1 MQQFDNDY
9 VKIGSEKPLM
19 SLKIDELDKCSMV
32 LQENV
37 LHEHLKKQLPGE
49 IEENDEEQT
58 EVSHL

>member
-1 MQQFDNDY
+1 
-9 VKIGSEKPLM
+9 
-19 SLKIDELDKCSMV
+19 MV